1 LTRSSHLTYRARDLR
16 REQTD
21 AERLLWR
28 HLRSRHLNGFK
39 FRRQHPLG
47 RFIVD
52 FCCLERCLVVE
63 LDGGHHA
70 RQTQTDARRT
80 AYLIQM
86 GYRVIRYWDHE
97 VLTHP
102 DAVLQDIL
110 CALEESAPHPSPLP
124 IKGEGLTRRTLIGLM
139 VAALL
144 LVGMVQSALAAGP
157 PASSADALMKQ
168 GAQFYERGAFDQA
181 ITSWKDAAQLY
192 EHEGKIKE
200 QSQALVQ
207 LALASQAL
215 GQLRQALQQ
224 LELALA
230 LAQQTGDRAWT
241 ASVLGS
247 LGRAYLATRQTDAAQ
262 HHLAQALDLAR
273 SQKNPGLTA
282 AVLNDLGILRVM
294 ERQDQEA
301 LKTFT
306 ESASLAQEAN
316 QPALAIRARINA
328 ARAALRLRRF
338 EDSRTWLDQAYDQS
352 KELAPSHDKAF
363 ALINLGLTYHE
374 LRPALPELAQPLLLR
389 AASLLQEAS
398 AVAEGLGNARTLS
411 YALGHW
417 GHLYETEH
425 RYEEALPLTRRAVF
439 AAQSAKAPESLYRW
453 EWQMGRLLTALSKL
467 DEAIGAYRGATY
479 ALEPVRLEVALAAQI
494 PGSTAPESV
503 RPLYT
508 EYADLLLQRAA
519 LMEESAATQ
528 DYLKAARDAVEASKA
543 AELRD
548 YFRDECV
555 DAVQS
560 RISSVETVSQT
571 TAVVYPI
578 MFADR
583 TELLVS
589 LPNGLKR
596 VVVAVPSTQLTKEV
610 RTFRRLLEKRTTR
623 EYLPHAQQLYDWLI
637 RPLEPSFAS
646 FRIDTLVVVPDGSL
660 RTIPLA
666 ALHDGKQFLISKYAI
681 ATTPGLYL
689 TDPHPLRRS
698 RVKVLSAGLTDG
710 VQGFSALP
718 NVKTELR
725 ALEDIYGSR
734 PMLNQA
740 FISSSFKKEMR
751 EKSFT
756 IVHIATHGKFES
768 RVEDTFLLTF
778 DDRLTMNQ
786 LSDAV
791 GLFRFRDEPLELL
804 TLSACETAVG
814 DDRAALGLAGVA
826 IKAGARSALATL
838 WFIND
843 EASSLL
849 VKTFYEQLQDPS
861 ASKAVAL
868 QRAQVEL
875 IQDPAYRHPS
885 YWAPFLLLNDWL

>member
-1 LTRSSHLTYRARDLR
+1 MTMQLLIALIDFVVAITLLTGSGWAETSS
-16 REQTD
+16 
-21 AERLLWR
+21 
-28 HLRSRHLNGFK
+28 S
-39 FRRQHPLG
+39 
-47 RFIVD
+47 
-52 FCCLERCLVVE
+52 
-63 LDGGHHA
+63 
-70 RQTQTDARRT
+70 
-80 AYLIQM
+80 
-86 GYRVIRYWDHE
+86 
-97 VLTHP
+97 P
-102 DAVLQDIL
+102 DV
-110 CALEESAPHPSPLP
+110 
-124 IKGEGLTRRTLIGLM
+124 
-139 VAALL
+139 
-144 LVGMVQSALAAGP
+144 
-157 PASSADALMKQ
+157 LMKQ

-301 LKTFT
+301 LKAFT

-316 QPALAIRARINA
+316 QPAIAIRARINA

-363 ALINLGLTYHE
+363 ALINLGLTYDE

-740 FISSSFKKEMR
+740 FISSSFKKEMQ
-751 EKSFT
+751 KPFT

-868 QRAQVEL
+868 QRAQIEL

>member
-1 LTRSSHLTYRARDLR
+1 MTM
-16 REQTD
+16 Q
-21 AERLLWR
+21 
-28 HLRSRHLNGFK
+28 
-39 FRRQHPLG
+39 
-47 RFIVD
+47 
-52 FCCLERCLVVE
+52 
-63 LDGGHHA
+63 
-70 RQTQTDARRT
+70 
-80 AYLIQM
+80 
-86 GYRVIRYWDHE
+86 
-97 VLTHP
+97 
-102 DAVLQDIL
+102 
-110 CALEESAPHPSPLP
+110 
-124 IKGEGLTRRTLIGLM
+124 
-139 VAALL
+139 L
-144 LVGMVQSALAAGP
+144 LVALINFVVAITLLTGTGWAE
-157 PASSADALMKQ
+157 ATSSPDVLMKQ

-192 EHEGKIKE
+192 EREGNIKE

-316 QPALAIRARINA
+316 QPAIAIRARINA

-467 DEAIGAYRGATY
+467 DEAIAAYRGATY

-508 EYADLLLQRAA
+508 EYADLLLQRAT

-560 RISSVETVSQT
+560 RISSVEAVSQT

-596 VVVAVPSTQLTKEV
+596 VVVAVPSIQLTKEV

-666 ALHDGKQFLISKYAI
+666 ALHDGKQFLISRYAI

-734 PMLNQA
+734 PLLNQA
-740 FISSSFKKEMR
+740 FISSSFKKEMQ
-751 EKSFT
+751 KPFT

-868 QRAQVEL
+868 QRAQIEL